1 MIKQILITNVVD
13 TPDKVFGFARALED
27 AAHVFIPPVVVKEN
41 DLQKGDIVYAELVE
55 NRTDITTSA
64 GWRVNMIYDENGPFA
79 HLLKKF
85 KVDTNAE
92 PVEPSVPVV
101 RQEPSFEQVTH
112 AILHFMSAGGDL
124 NRQNF
129 YTTGEMSKLVS
140 EKLEFEIKSQRMGRI
155 LSEMHTQHHS
165 VARMAMYGSPDQER
179 ASGVVW
185 CLKSSCNE
193 IFDAYF
199 GEND

>member
-1 MIKQILITNVVD
+1 MIKQILITNVVN

-27 AAHVFIPPVVVKEN
+27 ASHVFIPPIIVKEN
-41 DLQKGDIVYAELVE
+41 ELQKGDIVYAELTE

-85 KVDTNAE
+85 KVDTSAE
-92 PVEPSVPVV
+92 PVAPVV
-101 RQEPSFEQVTH
+101 KQEPSLEQITH
-112 AILHFMSAGGDL
+112 TILHFLSAGGDV
-124 NRQNF
+124 NSQNF

-140 EKLEFEIKSQRMGRI
+140 EKLDFEVGSKKMGRI
-155 LSEMHTQHHS
+155 LSDMHTQHNS
-165 VARMAMYGSPDQER
+165 VARMAMYGAPDQER